1 MKKED
6 GENST
11 GLALGKSMVSIE
23 DEKYKDERVNV
34 NFNSNVRLFNSS
46 HADHTLMDSKHELE
60 HQNTDL
66 ATLDPF
72 LRLNLD
78 SITAQ
83 KNKEILKQKVEA
95 RQDKEW
101 ALRMADQRLFDY
113 QFRDLVVYHHK
124 KSGKKFVQINGLQ
137 NALKIQAVDASTNDQ
152 QAQEPVVVPR
162 VMGPRQQR
170 PQTRGGALQG
180 SKSQQLVHGVHQKE
194 STPGETKHFLQQ
206 ASNKKQSPGPRA
218 YSSSQ
223 NFAGS
228 RAKGDRGVPA

>member
-1 MKKED
+1 MKQQISIKKGLQNRVSAPNAQPQSAQKLKKED
-6 GENST
+6 GEYST
-11 GLALGKSMVSIE
+11 GLILGKSMVSIE

-46 HADHTLMDSKHELE
+46 QVDHAHTESKHELE
-60 HQNTDL
+60 HQNMDL

-95 RQDKEW
+95 KEDKEW

-113 QFRDLVVYHHK
+113 QFRDMVVYHHK

-137 NALKIQAVDASTNDQ
+137 NAIQIRAVEASASEQ
-152 QAQEPVVVPR
+152 QVQEPVVVPQVLKHR
-162 VMGPRQQR
+162 LQR
-170 PQTRGGALQG
+170 PQTRGGALHG
-180 SKSQQLVHGVHQKE
+180 SKSQQLVRKAHQKV
-194 STPGETKHFLQQ
+194 STPSEMK
-206 ASNKKQSPGPRA
+206 
-218 YSSSQ
+218 
-223 NFAGS
+223 
-228 RAKGDRGVPA
+228 